1 MNFRLYYR
9 GKLKANSGP
18 KEKQGLREVFHY
30 QLKNLWG
37 QVPLSGHADEFL
49 DPEYEISAIKEIKD
63 WKFSSIVNSNNYL
76 VAKLDITLLC
86 PEEPGKLVTQG
97 GDIDNRLKTL
107 LDALSLPQ
115 ENQIANEAQNDEQTP
130 LHCLLED
137 DKLIVGLS
145 VLVDR
150 LLDSQDKS
158 EVVLIIHVEI
168 SASKLTMGNIG
179 ISN

>member
-18 KEKQGLREVFHY
+18 KEKQGLREVFHC
-30 QLKNLWG
+30 QLKDLWG
-37 QVPLSGHADEFL
+37 QAPLSDLAKNFL
-49 DPEYEISAIKEIKD
+49 DPKYELSAIKEIKD
-63 WKFSSIVNSNNYL
+63 WKFSSIVNSNNHL
-76 VAKLDITLLC
+76 VAKLDITFLC
-86 PEEPGKLVTQG
+86 PEEPGKLVRQG

-115 ENQIANEAQNDEQTP
+115 ENQIANKLQIEEQTP

-145 VLVDR
+145 VSVDR
-150 LLDSQDKS
+150 LLDCQDKS
-158 EVVLIIHVEI
+158 EVVLIIHVDI
-168 SASKLTMGNIG
+168 SPIKLTLGNID